1 MSVCNPTTLQEL
13 AVQSLLRNEA
23 STISALEYLPINFF
37 PPVFKEAFIGRHME
51 LLKAMLVAW
60 PFSYLPVGA
69 LMKTPDVELLQA
81 VLDGVDILQTQKVR
95 PRSWRLGI
103 LDLRN
108 MNQDFWDL
116 WAGRDWNCSTETESN
131 AQLCNEL
138 RQGLKVVTELSL
150 SSHLKEH
157 QACLLHWAKHRKD
170 CVQLCCVKMK
180 ICDSPI
186 EIIKGVLDIF
196 PPDNIEELELYTN
209 QVQPFLG
216 HIAPHLGRMTRLRK
230 LNFCKLKF
238 LKHLSIDGIYF
249 HPDHMQLLFGCLKSP
264 LETLIITLCHLS
276 QSDLKQLSQ
285 CQGICQL
292 RHLTFSNVVLSSLGV
307 PHLRVLLENTAD
319 TLQTLELVEC
329 WMEDSHLSA
338 LLPALSLCS
347 HLTTVN
353 FCDNKF
359 STAVLK
365 KLLQSVANLSNMTVE
380 FYPAPLEC
388 YDPLGS
394 VLVEKFAQLCP
405 ELLDI
410 LCAKRQPKTILFATD
425 VCLECCTRCFYDT
438 EARLCQCWQ

>member
-1 MSVCNPTTLQEL
+1 MSIYNPITLEEL

-23 STISALEYLPINFF
+23 STISALEYLPINLF

-51 LLKAMLVAW
+51 LLKAMVAAW

-81 VLDGVDILQTQKVR
+81 VLDGVDILQTQEVH
-95 PRSWRLGI
+95 PSWRLGI

-108 MNQDFWDL
+108 MNQDFWDV

-131 AQLCNEL
+131 EQVCNEL
-138 RQGLKVVTELSL
+138 RQDLKVVTELSL

-157 QACLLHWAKHRKD
+157 QACLLHWAQQRKD

-186 EIIKGVLDIF
+186 EIIKEVLDIF
-196 PPDNIEELELYTN
+196 PPENIEELELYTN

-216 HIAPHLGRMTRLRK
+216 RIAPHLGSLVYHGGVTVIVDLIVMD
-230 LNFCKLKF
+230 
-238 LKHLSIDGIYF
+238 SSQYPSVDI
-249 HPDHMQLLFGCLKSP
+249 CLKSP

-276 QSDLKQLSQ
+276 QSDVKQLSQ
-285 CQGICQL
+285 CQGLCQL
-292 RHLTFSNVVLSSLGV
+292 RHLNFSYVVLSSLGV

-319 TLQTLELVEC
+319 TLQTLELVGC

-365 KLLQSVANLSNMTVE
+365 KLLQSVANLSNMTAE

-388 YDPLGS
+388 YDPPGS

-438 EARLCQCWQ
+438 EARFCQCWQ